1 MDRVAA
7 LICTLAVGGLVAL
20 QPPANAELS
29 QYVGDLGAAL
39 ISLTISTVIVSVLL
53 LTVGHPARLAGISHF
68 KPEHVIGGIAGAA
81 VVTISLITVRSLG
94 AGGVTAVLVTAQ
106 LIVSVIADH
115 LGVLGLDEVGISWQ
129 RMLGVALVIGG
140 TYLITTR

>member
-29 QYVGDLGAAL
+29 RYVGDLGAAL
-39 ISLTISTVIVSVLL
+39 ISLTISTVIVSV
-53 LTVGHPARLAGISHF
+53 
-68 KPEHVIGGIAGAA
+68 
-81 VVTISLITVRSLG
+81 
-94 AGGVTAVLVTAQ
+94 
-106 LIVSVIADH
+106 IADH
-115 LGVLGLDEVGISWQ
+115 LGVLRLDEVGISWQ

-140 TYLITTR
+140 TCLITTR